1 MENIINVLCN
11 LSGESVAIEAAV
23 LGEQLHPE
31 LLREINADFP
41 AFSPNSYI
49 SLNRLLP
56 YMNRC
61 LDDRP
66 AVAASS
72 RAIAAFNPDSNLTF
86 GQRVADQIA
95 DFGGSWTFILSFLG
109 FIVLWMSLNAW
120 WFTNRGFDPYPFILL
135 NLVLSCLA
143 ALQAPVIMMS
153 QNRQEERDRDRARRD
168 YEINLKAEGEIRLLQ
183 EKVDML
189 LRREGCRKTPQYVR
203 QREDGKRRLPR
214 Q

>member
-1 MENIINVLCN
+1 MENTINVLCN

-23 LGEQLHPE
+23 LGEQLHPQ
-31 LLREINADFP
+31 LVHEIQADFP
-41 AFSPNSYI
+41 TFSTDSYI

-56 YMNRC
+56 YINRC
-61 LDDRP
+61 LDQQSWVASTGKP
-66 AVAASS
+66 MAV
-72 RAIAAFNPDSNLTF
+72 FYPDSNLTF
-86 GQRVADQIA
+86 GQRIADRIA

-109 FIVLWMSLNAW
+109 FIVVWMGVNMW
-120 WFTNRGFDPYPFILL
+120 WFSDKGFDPYPFILL

-183 EKVDML
+183 EKVDTL
-189 LRREGCRKTPQYVR
+189 LRSGKVGRE
-203 QREDGKRRLPR
+203 RLVN
-214 Q
+214 